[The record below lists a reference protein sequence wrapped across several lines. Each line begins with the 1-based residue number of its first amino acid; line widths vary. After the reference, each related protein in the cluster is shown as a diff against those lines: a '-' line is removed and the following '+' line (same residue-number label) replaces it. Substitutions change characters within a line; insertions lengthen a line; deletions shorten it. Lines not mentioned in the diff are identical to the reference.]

1 MGSYSHNEHLD
12 PEVLNRFADGEL
24 SGSAHA
30 AAEAHVRA
38 CKQCREEVQFIRALN
53 KALHDLPLRKPPP
66 DLFDELFPEAA
77 STAPA
82 VPLSVPEPTGVW
94 RRTSPRSPF
103 VTAGT
108 LLLLLAAIVVSLAR
122 PDYLLAGASSLR
134 LGWKKPGTMGLEYH
148 SVSPLAA
155 ESRLRARLRYWVPD
169 TLRFAQT
176 EVGYGVVELSR
187 ERSGAFTG
195 VIDLPPTTV
204 YAVAAVE
211 DLDGGYIDNGFGRFW
226 EYLEKDANRRPTLAA
241 RQYQVLAAG
250 DLNPTRVVEVTER
263 ALSEFPE
270 RPEFW
275 ATLLRY
281 GHGAAPGGSAGSPPL
296 THPQRLERL
305 DAAARQRYAGPG
317 EMHALSLYARS
328 LGLDDLEA
336 FWRERLQAEHPRHEY
351 ATQARLRETMRSS
364 LSPAERLSALD
375 RIWTLAPSAQVAQVG
390 LQLAQESRDVAPTRM
405 WLDRYASSPA
415 WRDRRLDLEVAERLV
430 GVPALRGLAEE
441 WVLRQL
447 GEPANRLDAERALD
461 QSRPNFQAEAAEG
474 LARLHIL
481 HGQLR
486 LACGDRVAALDAFER
501 AAELSWSRE
510 VLVELA
516 GVHAQVGSRTRAAQ
530 FLALLKADPVV
541 PLDPHPPAEDGVV
554 TPTDVRLAAARSI
567 WRARVRSSLLDEP
580 VREDAKVRAASGEE
594 RTFGEIVDG
603 QVTLVIYGLRPRYVP
618 AESWDLLEA
627 NAANLDTANVRAL
640 PVAAKGD
647 PASGADF
654 AWAASDGLGGWLH
667 PIHYDERLD
676 LAGAL
681 GVWREVQYSVVG
693 RSGRLRYRGENITT
707 ALRIALTLGRE
718 PPASSQVTT
727 TFELKGVGA

>member
-1 MGSYSHNEHLD
+1 MTSRSENL
-12 PEVLNRFADGEL
+12 
-24 SGSAHA
+24 
-30 AAEAHVRA
+30 
-38 CKQCREEVQFIRALN
+38 
-53 KALHDLPLRKPPP
+53 LPTSSRSS
-66 DLFDELFPEAA
+66 FPKRRVPRRP
-77 STAPA
+77 S
-82 VPLSVPEPTGVW
+82 PLSVPEPTGVW

-176 EVGYGVVELSR
+176 EVGYGAVELSR

-211 DLDGGYIDNGFGRFW
+211 DLDGDYIDNGFGRFW
-226 EYLEKDANRRPTLAA
+226 EYLEKDADRRPTLAA

-275 ATLLRY
+275 ATLRLRGHDAVHY
-281 GHGAAPGGSAGSPPL
+281 GSDGSPPL
-296 THPQRLERL
+296 THPERLERMH
-305 DAAARQRYAGPG
+305 AAAQQRDPGPG

-336 FWRERLQAEHPRHEY
+336 YWLETLEAEHPRHEY
-351 ATQARLRETMRSS
+351 ATQARLRDVMRSS
-364 LSPAERLSALD
+364 LSAAERLSALD

-390 LQLAQESRDVAPTRM
+390 LQLAQESGDLTPTRI

-430 GVPALRGLAEE
+430 GVSALRGLAEE

-447 GEPANRLDAERALD
+447 GERASPLDPERALD
-461 QSRPNFQAEAAEG
+461 QNRPNFRAEAAEG

-486 LACGDRVAALDAFER
+486 LARGDKVAALDAFER

-516 GVHAQVGSRTRAAQ
+516 GVHAEAGSRTRAAQ

-541 PLDPHPPAEDGVV
+541 PLDPYLPAEDGVAV
-554 TPTDVRLAAARSI
+554 PTEARLAAARSA
-567 WRARVRSSLLDEP
+567 WRTRVRSSLLDEP
-580 VREDAKVRAASGEE
+580 VRGDAKVRAASGEE
-594 RTFGEIVDG
+594 RTFGEIVAG

-618 AESWDLLEA
+618 GESWDLLGA
-627 NAANLDTANVRAL
+627 NAASLDTTNVRAL
-640 PVAAKGD
+640 PVAAKRD
-647 PASGADF
+647 HASEAE
-654 AWAASDGLGGWLH
+654 AEWTVSDSLGGWLH
-667 PIHYDERLD
+667 PIHYDPRLE

-681 GVWREVQYSVVG
+681 GAWREVQYSVVG
-693 RSGRLRYRGENITT
+693 RSGTLRYRGEDMAT

-718 PPASSQVTT
+718 PQASSQITT